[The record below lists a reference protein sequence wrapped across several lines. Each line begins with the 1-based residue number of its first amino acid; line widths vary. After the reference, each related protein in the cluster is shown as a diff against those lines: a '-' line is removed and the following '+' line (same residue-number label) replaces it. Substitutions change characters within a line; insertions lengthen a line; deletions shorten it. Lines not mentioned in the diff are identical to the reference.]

1 MYVCLMSE
9 SSGLIKGNVMTMN
22 QGRDGITGWEVGHD
36 EFWQYVFTVDGGIYR
51 RGSWAE
57 NTYGGWRYEAEP
69 AHVVRYGAL
78 YPAGMSE
85 TVRAMLTEAN

>member
-1 MYVCLMSE
+1 
-9 SSGLIKGNVMTMN
+9 
-22 QGRDGITGWEVGHD
+22 
-36 EFWQYVFTVDGGIYR
+36 VFTVDGGIYR
-51 RGSWAE
+51 RGAWAE